1 MSRRRKQTV
10 SSAPGTESPSEA
22 VSVDELALV
31 DEAAAPTS
39 PGGYTIKRPALRVD
53 VPEDEAPALAPS
65 PYIEN
70 GGRLTLRKMTPAGKP
85 DFVPLCNFAARI
97 VGEVV
102 RDDGAE
108 KQTFLSMEGRLDSG
122 RTLERIEVPSPQ
134 FSGLGWII
142 AQWGARAVVF
152 AGNGIKDHLRAA
164 LQMLSGSP
172 ARRVIYA
179 HTGWRKI
186 EERWCYL
193 HAGGAIGA
201 EGPVPGIEVDPGGKL
216 QGFALPDPPEGEAL
230 RESIRASLGLLS
242 VAPDMVTVPVFLACY
257 RAPLGPSPFGIHIS
271 GRTGNGKSVIQ
282 GLAQAHWGTGFDH
295 QNIPGNWQSTKTAL
309 EVLTFAAKDAVLCV
323 DDFAPDG
330 SKQDQARLQGVM
342 AHVFRSVG
350 NGSGRDR
357 CTDAATLRSSR
368 APRGLVISSGEDLPA
383 GHSIR
388 ARVLI
393 LETEK
398 DMTRWDQV
406 TEMQAKAK
414 AGALTSSMAGFLRW
428 LAPQVDGLPRALG
441 NRLGELRS
449 TFQASHKRT
458 IDQAVQLFT
467 GGEYFLRFAREAG
480 ALSASQ
486 AAALDARFR
495 EALGAVAESQAEA
508 QAAADP
514 VRRFLELLPALFLS
528 GRAHLEGTEARE
540 PEHSER
546 LGWFHEPG
554 GPPDELRPKGRCIGW
569 EDAENKLLY
578 LEPSACFAEAHTLA
592 ENEGDPLPVSKNTL
606 WKRLREKGLIG
617 IEAIGRN
624 LKTVPGRGHG
634 RGIALKASAIG
645 IQKPAGVFGEVA

>member
-1 MSRRRKQTV
+1 MNRRRKHASPLLPGADKAVAPIGGDALMMKDDEV
-10 SSAPGTESPSEA
+10 SALAGFTTQHPGP
-22 VSVDELALV
+22 
-31 DEAAAPTS
+31 
-39 PGGYTIKRPALRVD
+39 RVD
-53 VPEDEAPALAPS
+53 VPEDEAPALAFS
-65 PYIEN
+65 PYCEN
-70 GGRLTLRKMTPAGKP
+70 GGRLCLRKMSNEGQPHLL
-85 DFVPLCNFAARI
+85 PLANFSARI

-108 KQTFLSMEGRLDSG
+108 KQTFLSVEGRLDSG
-122 RTLERIEVPSPQ
+122 RALERIEVPSPQ
-134 FSGLGWII
+134 FAGLAWII
-142 AQWGARAVVF
+142 GQWGPGAVVF

-186 EERWCYL
+186 EDRWCYL

-242 VAPDMVTVPVFLACY
+242 VAPDVVTVPLFLACY
-257 RAPLGPSPFGIHIS
+257 RAPLGPSPFGIHIA

-295 QNIPGNWQSTKTAL
+295 QSIPGNWQSTKTAL

-350 NGSGRDR
+350 NGSSRDR
-357 CTDAATLRSSR
+357 CNDSATLRPSR

-393 LETEK
+393 LETEPGMMQWK
-398 DMTRWDQV
+398 KVD
-406 TEMQAKAK
+406 EMQAKAK
-414 AGALTSSMAGFLRW
+414 AGALASAMAGYLRW
-428 LAPQVDGLPRALG
+428 LAPQVDGLPRSLG
-441 NRLGELRS
+441 DRLGELRNA
-449 TFQASHKRT
+449 FQASHKRT
-458 IDQAVQLFT
+458 TDQAVQLFT
-467 GGEYFLRFAREAG
+467 GGEYFLRFAQETG
-480 ALSASQ
+480 ALSSSQ

-508 QAAADP
+508 QAASDP

-528 GRAHLEGTEARE
+528 GRAHLEGTHSRE
-540 PEHSER
+540 PEHALR
-546 LGWFHEPG
+546 LGWINEPG
-554 GPPDELRPKGRCIGW
+554 TPPDELRPKGRCIGW
-569 EDAENKLLY
+569 EDDKAGLFY
-578 LEPSACFAEAHTLA
+578 LEPSACYAEVQALA
-592 ENEGDPLPVSKNTL
+592 GAEGEPLPVSKGTL
-606 WKRLREKGLIG
+606 WKRLREKGLIE
-617 IEAIGRN
+617 IEEANRIP
-624 LKTVPGRGHG
+624 KKVPGKHG
-634 RGIALKASAIG
+634 ARGIALQASAIE
-645 IQKPAGVFGEVA
+645 QSSSAGVFGEVA

>member
-1 MSRRRKQTV
+1 MSRRRKRT
-10 SSAPGTESPSEA
+10 APETAEVENPLEA
-22 VSVDELALV
+22 ASVDETT
-31 DEAAAPTS
+31 APAPS
-39 PGGYTIKRPALRVD
+39 GGFTLKRPAPRVD

-65 PYIEN
+65 PYVEN
-70 GGRLTLRKMTPAGKP
+70 GGRLCLRKMSNEGQSHLL
-85 DFVPLCNFAARI
+85 PLANFSARI

-108 KQTFLSMEGRLDSG
+108 KQTFLSVEGRLDSG
-122 RTLERIEVPSPQ
+122 RALERIEVPSSQ
-134 FSGLGWII
+134 FAGLGWII
-142 AQWGARAVVF
+142 GQWGAGAVVF

-242 VAPDMVTVPVFLACY
+242 VAPDVVTVPLFLACY

-271 GRTGNGKSVIQ
+271 GRTGNVKSVIQ

-342 AHVFRSVG
+342 AHIFRSVG
-350 NGSGRDR
+350 NGSSRDR
-357 CTDAATLRSSR
+357 CNDSATLRPSR

-393 LETEK
+393 LETEPEMM
-398 DMTRWDQV
+398 DWDQV
-406 TEMQAKAK
+406 TKMQAKAK
-414 AGALTSSMAGFLRW
+414 TGALASAMAGYLRW
-428 LAPQVDGLPRALG
+428 LAPQVDALPRGLG
-441 NRLGELRS
+441 DRLGELRS

-458 IDQAVQLFT
+458 TDQAVQLFT
-467 GGEYFLRFAREAG
+467 GGEYFLRFAQEVG
-480 ALSASQ
+480 ALSSSQ

-495 EALGAVAESQAEA
+495 EALGAVAEFQAEA

-546 LGWFHEPG
+546 LGWCREPG
-554 GPPDELRPKGRCIGW
+554 APPDELRPNKGRCIGW
-569 EDAENKLLY
+569 EDAGNKVLY
-578 LEPSACFAEAHTLA
+578 LEPSACFAEVQRLA
-592 ENEGDPLPVSKNTL
+592 GEEGDSLPVGKQTL
-606 WKRLREKGLIG
+606 WKRLREKGLIE
-617 IEAIGRN
+617 IEEASR
-624 LKTVPGRGHG
+624 LTKTVPGRGHG
-634 RGIALKASAIG
+634 RGIALKASAIWAP
-645 IQKPAGVFGEVA
+645 PAGVFGAVA